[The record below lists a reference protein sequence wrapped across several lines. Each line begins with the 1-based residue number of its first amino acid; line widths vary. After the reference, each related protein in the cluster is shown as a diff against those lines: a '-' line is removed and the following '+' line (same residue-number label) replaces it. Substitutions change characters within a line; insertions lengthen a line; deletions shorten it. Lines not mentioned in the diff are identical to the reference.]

1 MNIGRAMLIFLIR
14 VYRWIVSPVKNV
26 LFGPLGRCRFTPT
39 CSQYAI
45 EAVQVHGAI
54 RGSWLGIK
62 RLCRCHP
69 WGGCGDDPV
78 PGKSSGSLSS
88 FNSSVHGS

>member
-14 VYRWIVSPVKNV
+14 VYRWVLSPAKNL

-39 CSQYAI
+39 CSQYAL
-45 EAVQVHGAI
+45 EAIQSHGAV
-54 RGSWLGIK
+54 RGSWFALK

-69 WGGCGDDPV
+69 WGECGDDPV
-78 PGKSSGSLSS
+78 PPRPGQRLSS